1 MLPLS
6 TKHQTVVITDTYL
19 FPCPKINRLEVLK
32 GVSVIEIEMLE
43 NLVAVGSGLQT
54 CSGVG
59 LSLIRSGWIALEVP
73 RRLALPCVFLVHMV
87 EKLIC
92 STAPQRVFTL
102 QVFHGFPK
110 SPRKCSGTSKKKSMS
125 QDSISQ
131 NQLMGHLH

>member
-54 CSGVG
+54 CPGVG
-59 LSLIRSGWIALEVP
+59 LSLIRSGWIALEVS

-87 EKLIC
+87 
-92 STAPQRVFTL
+92 
-102 QVFHGFPK
+102 
-110 SPRKCSGTSKKKSMS
+110 
-125 QDSISQ
+125 
-131 NQLMGHLH
+131 